1 MIIKLNH
8 WHKYSYDNYI
18 YHLKINNKLV
28 QIVLL
33 FSQSNDF
40 WEAILLIPFSNLG
53 DNNNYVKIEISKWK
67 YPEIEYAKKEAIDII
82 KLNLKRSKNG

>member
-8 WHKYSYDNYI
+8 WYKYSYDNYI
-18 YHLKINNKLV
+18 YYLKINNKLV

-33 FSQSNDF
+33 FSRSNDF
-40 WEAILLIPFSNLG
+40 WEAILLMPLSNLG
-53 DNNNYVKIEISKWK
+53 DNNNYVKIEIDNWK
-67 YPEIEYAKKEAIDII
+67 YLEMKCAKKNTIDII